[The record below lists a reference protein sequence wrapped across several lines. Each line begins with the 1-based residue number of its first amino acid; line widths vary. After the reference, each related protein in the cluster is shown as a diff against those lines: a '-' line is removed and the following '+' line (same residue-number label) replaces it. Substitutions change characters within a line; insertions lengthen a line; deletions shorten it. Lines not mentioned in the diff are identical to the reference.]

1 MAETKLLPC
10 PFCGGEARM
19 VCFIK
24 SIGWTIYCPKCK
36 VEMPS
41 NPDKTE
47 AIEAWNRRV
56 PPTSEQI
63 VAYIEETMAENRE
76 MLHEMKK
83 KHGFE

>member
-10 PFCGGEARM
+10 PFCGGEATTYVAYDDGYY
-19 VCFIK
+19 VCCDECGCGLPVYI
-24 SIGWTIYCPKCK
+24 
-36 VEMPS
+36 
-41 NPDKTE
+41 TE
-47 AIEAWNRRV
+47 ADAIEAWNKRT

-76 MLHEMKK
+76 MLKEQKK